1 MRIEKRVRRILKQE
15 DDLFVGS
22 QGVEGAGV
30 TGIAPPGVAGAEMS
44 KEPRTWI
51 LYIALGIELP
61 PTIDDAEEAYAYV
74 DDTLGLSEDLSQ
86 LPGYFNHGQH
96 KPGDEPFQ

>member
-1 MRIEKRVRRILKQE
+1 MRIEKRVRRILRKQE
-15 DDLFVGS
+15 GDLLVGP
-22 QGVEGAGV
+22 QGVEG
-30 TGIAPPGVAGAEMS
+30 IQPPGLVDTEAP

-51 LYIALGIELP
+51 LYVSLGIELP
-61 PTIDDAEEAYAYV
+61 PTIDDADEAYAYV
-74 DDTLGLSEDLSQ
+74 DETLGLGKDLSQ